1 MCNSNIII
9 IITAV
14 KLWQYSYIRIDSKLY
29 KIKTNDLNTL
39 ANPNEKYLRQFPVWF
54 TYLYRTQPGDGS
66 WQANLYDMWHAV
78 STSNLIHGL
87 TLQAVLPCTYI
98 YL

>member
-39 ANPNEKYLRQFPVWF
+39 ANPNEKYLRQFPV
-54 TYLYRTQPGDGS
+54 
-66 WQANLYDMWHAV
+66 
-78 STSNLIHGL
+78 
-87 TLQAVLPCTYI
+87 
-98 YL
+98 